1 MTAHT
6 GYQPQKISARRKRL
20 RKNLSSDDHFD
31 GSFAFYRN
39 GRKTKSMKTKSKAAK
54 NVVRNWNGLAVGAG
68 IMSCVVHNG
77 NAGFAA
83 FRVCELHPE
92 PSG

>member
-1 MTAHT
+1 MPPDRMEEPSSAD
-6 GYQPQKISARRKRL
+6 GGIKGGSSQKASPRTCEKGCRL
-20 RKNLSSDDHFD
+20 ILESSVIF
-31 GSFAFYRN
+31 RCPTN
-39 GRKTKSMKTKSKAAK
+39 P
-54 NVVRNWNGLAVGAG
+54 VGAG
-68 IMSCVVHNG
+68 IMSCAVHNG